1 MRETLNLLRFMLF
14 GAACLG
20 AGFFCG
26 QAQVYERFV
35 TPEVIKTAAI
45 EQGLRVAL
53 SE

>member
-26 QAQVYERFV
+26 QAQVYERFI
-35 TPEVIKTAAI
+35 TPDTIQLASAVHKITEL
-45 EQGLRVAL
+45 E
-53 SE
+53 

>member
-26 QAQVYERFV
+26 QSTVYEKFV
-35 TPEVIKTAAI
+35 TPETIQLASAVHQIT
-45 EQGLRVAL
+45 EL
-53 SE
+53 E